1 MTTASVPS
9 DADLV
14 RRATL
19 GERSAFGE
27 LYDRYFPAVYDF
39 LHRMTR
45 NADEAADVAQD
56 TFVRAMENLGALQKA
71 SSFKSWLFSIAHHQA
86 LNRLERGKRTTPAS
100 ALGAGTEGDG
110 EFDPLLQQVD
120 PDRLADPEQATEA
133 RELASLVWEAAAGLD
148 PRQYA
153 LLDLHV
159 RQGLESA
166 EIAEVLGVSKGNAYT
181 MLNRMKKS
189 VEEAIGAFLLAR
201 RGSKDCKELQRILA
215 PADIPPVTPELRRSI
230 DRHVRRCDICTRAK
244 KAVLSPM
251 EILGALAPVPVPIGL
266 QSQIWGGLESRWPE
280 TAQAASEGA
289 GSGAPPRDGVL
300 LGRSG
305 LSEIWK
311 HWYAAIIL
319 GGAVLGALVAAA
331 IILFGFG
338 SSGADGEPF
347 SLAMGGTGTPTVSTA
362 TATRTSTEKATSTPA
377 TPTRT
382 ATPGEVSPPAQEPT
396 ETPPVVVP
404 PTEAPPR
411 ATPTQRPPTPRDT
424 TPPDIQSV
432 VTDAVRGIVFSA
444 NCGPNYQPQE
454 VTITA
459 EFADAGGIGRIVLG
473 YRLADAPAVR
483 LDLVRT
489 SPASATIGPFYSG
502 GTLIFWIEATD
513 LSGNIALSEQLA
525 LEVEDCS
532 YHY

>member
-100 ALGAGTEGDG
+100 ALGAGAEGDG

-133 RELASLVWEAAAGLD
+133 RELASLVWEAAASLE

-201 RGSKDCKELQRILA
+201 RGSKDCEELQRILA
-215 PADIPPVTPELRRSI
+215 PVDIPPVTPELRRSI
-230 DRHVRRCDICTRAK
+230 DRHVRRCDICTRTRK
-244 KAVLSPM
+244 TLLSPM

-266 QSQIWGGLESRWPE
+266 QGQIWGELESRWPD

-289 GSGAPPRDGVL
+289 GGSAPPRDGAL
-300 LGRSG
+300 LGRGG
-305 LSEIWK
+305 LFEIWK
-311 HWYAAIIL
+311 HWYAAIIV

-347 SLAMGGTGTPTVSTA
+347 SLTIGGTGTPTVSTA
-362 TATRTSTEKATSTPA
+362 TATRTPTKKATSTPA

-382 ATPGEVSPPAQEPT
+382 ATPDEVSPTAQEPT
-396 ETPPVVVP
+396 ETPPVSGP
-404 PTEAPPR
+404 PTLSPP
-411 ATPTQRPPTPRDT
+411 PPPPPTPTPRRDT
-424 TPPDIQSV
+424 TPPDIRSV
-432 VTDAVRGIVFSA
+432 VTDAVRGIVFSG
-444 NCGPNYQPQE
+444 NCGPNYLPQE

-473 YRLADAPAVR
+473 YRLADAAAVR

-513 LSGNIALSEQLA
+513 VSGNVAISEQLA

-532 YHY
+532 YPY